1 MSCNNRE
8 SRETPGCP
16 GRCCGRRSAN
26 TRQAQPRRPPSPWLP
41 QRNRARCAGWP
52 CLACTI
58 WQPAWCS
65 GDTLPK
71 DVPCVS
77 RLSSAGSACRP
88 ARLQRLRTRAVSFT
102 VLSFVVNDVQRCA
115 LTRAVRS
122 SRACFTTSC
131 CSLKQVLT
139 MARWMQTCSHGMRS
153 ICTTYIG
160 LPACH
165 ECGDVPDRTDPLE
178 RASGCCVSKR
188 TPPGSGWRGGGP
200 VGCLHGR
207 HQCGGA

>member
-1 MSCNNRE
+1 MLRAQECEYS
-8 SRETPGCP
+8 TGP
-16 GRCCGRRSAN
+16 AKKA
-26 TRQAQPRRPPSPWLP
+26 AQPAAASAEQGQVCR
-41 QRNRARCAGWP
+41 
-52 CLACTI
+52 LALSRLHDLAACMV
-58 WQPAWCS
+58 CS

-115 LTRAVRS
+115 LMRAVRS